1 MSFKSA
7 RYALKEG
14 VANGQNLVKCNQ
26 KDADNVILV
35 SLVFAL
41 NKFSIVCVFG
51 FVEVYLV
58 S

>member
-14 VANGQNLVKCNQ
+14 VANGQNLVTCNQ

-35 SLVFAL
+35 SLLFAL
-41 NKFSIVCVFG
+41 NKFSIVCVFA